1 MLVNEDGVVVDFL
14 LSFSLVGLVLS
25 EDANRLETFSISFW
39 RVLKLRV
46 DVVVAAAFVCFGS
59 LTGSIGERTSGFFG
73 FSSKNGPFSGSVLN
87 VNEKLSLVVCPGVAN
102 DENVMFVVS
111 SSLFSPLA
119 F

>member
-46 DVVVAAAFVCFGS
+46 DVDVVVFVCFGS

>member
-1 MLVNEDGVVVDFL
+1 VVVDFL
-14 LSFSLVGLVLS
+14 LSFSIVGLALS

-46 DVVVAAAFVCFGS
+46 EVDVVVVVGAVFVCFGS
-59 LTGSIGERTSGFFG
+59 LTGSIGERTSGFLG

-111 SSLFSPLA
+111 SSLFSPLVA